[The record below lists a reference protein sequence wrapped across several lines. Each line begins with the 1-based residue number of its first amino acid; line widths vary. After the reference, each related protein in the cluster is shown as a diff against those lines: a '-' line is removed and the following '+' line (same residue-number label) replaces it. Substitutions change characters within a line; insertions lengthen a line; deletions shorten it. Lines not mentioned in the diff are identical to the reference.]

1 MWKVPEGPPPKV
13 FEHYI
18 DGEKQEGVWLGGYD
32 NTTLWGFKYYPAS
45 MGTYDQD
52 YYYMRL
58 LGPDSAD
65 PTTGEERKANET
77 RGYIRIGYD

>member
-1 MWKVPEGPPPKV
+1 MWKILEGTPAKP
-13 FEHYI
+13 FEYYI

-45 MGTYDQD
+45 LGTYDKD

-65 PTTGEERKANET
+65 PTSGEKLKANET
-77 RGYIRIGYD
+77 REYLRIGF